1 MREIRYRQVSELDF
15 ELIAGLFHKGALGID
30 NLYHVS
36 ILGVDNQH
44 ILRGHVQPDLNIPL
58 VPDEVLVRPLN
69 RQFQLRGTGNANL
82 FMTGKEHMDISV
94 FCMAFPD
101 CLLRGHGLVVE
112 PVDKGLITANSILRL
127 LPELSRIEEGSI
139 TYYKEDGQEIRLDQL
154 EKNGKQMRKLRG
166 EDIAI
171 IFQDPMTALNPVY
184 TVGHQIE
191 EMLKEHKKGMTK
203 AEYKAAAIED
213 LADMGIPAPEIRYG
227 EYPHQFSGGMR
238 QRSMIAMGMSCEP
251 KILLADE
258 PTTALDVTISAQIFD
273 LMNTLKKEHNTAI
286 MMITHNMG
294 VVAEMADEV
303 AVMYMGNIVEY
314 GPVEKIFTNPSHPYT
329 KALMRSIP
337 VLGKGKNQQLEPI
350 RGSTPDPFNRPKGCQ
365 FCPRCDFACE
375 RCQNEMPPEE
385 WVTEGHY
392 TRCFNY
398 KEVMASGK

>member
-1 MREIRYRQVSELDF
+1 MAEKNHDVVLSVKDLHVYFYTNQRCNKVIRGVSFD
-15 ELIAGLFHKGALGID
+15 IK
-30 NLYHVS
+30 
-36 ILGVDNQH
+36 
-44 ILRGHVQPDLNIPL
+44 RGRTLCV
-58 VPDEVLVRPLN
+58 VGES
-69 RQFQLRGTGNANL
+69 GC
-82 FMTGKEHMDISV
+82 GKSV
-94 FCMAFPD
+94 
-101 CLLRGHGLVVE
+101 
-112 PVDKGLITANSILRL
+112 TANSILRL

-154 EKNGKQMRKLRG
+154 EKNGKEMRKLRG

-329 KALMRSIP
+329 
-337 VLGKGKNQQLEPI
+337 
-350 RGSTPDPFNRPKGCQ
+350 
-365 FCPRCDFACE
+365 
-375 RCQNEMPPEE
+375 
-385 WVTEGHY
+385 
-392 TRCFNY
+392 
-398 KEVMASGK
+398 